1 MMNLVTAQDV
11 EVRESE
17 IHGWG
22 VFAQVD
28 IPKDTVVEESPLAKT
43 GMAIEDSRHT
53 YLNNYFWDDTQGNYI
68 FSLGLASV
76 FNRSDIPNLV
86 FEAFLE
92 EGFYRFTAS
101 RDLWEGEEL
110 FIDYTKRI
118 LRS

>member
-1 MMNLVTAQDV
+1 MTSLVTAHDV

-22 VFAQVD
+22 VFAKTD
-28 IPKDTVVEESPLAKT
+28 IHEGIVVEESPLT
-43 GMAIEDSRHT
+43 RTTIHSENDRHT
-53 YLNNYFWDDTQGNYI
+53 FLNNYFWSDEEDNYI
-68 FSLGLASV
+68 LSLGLASV
-76 FNRSDIPNLV
+76 FNRSNTPNLI
-86 FEAFLE
+86 FEAFLD
-92 EGFYRFTAS
+92 EGFYRFTAC